1 MVILCII
8 CSKCMWLDI
17 LVFALQSM
25 NLLDA
30 LLVWNVFSVNLLLG
44 LCIIKLLVLASCHFL
59 YEAVL
64 VECLKI
70 DDLFIQLGVF
80 PLTTWQKLKS
90 TSSWSKFFIDIVI
103 LCMIYWIFVCMILVL
118 LSSTIFI
125 CWSVFARLL
134 WWWKDC
140 YESFIRAEGHILG
153 LLKFLSLILIRVPM
167 KVYMELYGPS

>member
-17 LVFALQSM
+17 LVFVLQSM
-25 NLLDA
+25 NLLDT
-30 LLVWNVFSVNLLLG
+30 LLVWNVYSVNNLLLG
-44 LCIIKLLVLASCHFL
+44 LCITKLFTLASCHFL

-90 TSSWSKFFIDIVI
+90 DISMIQVLHWHCNTLHDILDFCMHDLGACLLLYSFFGQS
-103 LCMIYWIFVCMILVL
+103 LLVC
-118 LSSTIFI
+118 
-125 CWSVFARLL
+125 SVGGRLL
-134 WWWKDC
+134 WVFHSSRRS
-140 YESFIRAEGHILG
+140 YSRASKI
-153 LLKFLSLILIRVPM
+153 SLFNFD
-167 KVYMELYGPS
+167 

>member
-44 LCIIKLLVLASCHFL
+44 LCITRLLVLASCHFL

-90 TSSWSKFFIDIVI
+90 DIFMIQVLHWHCNTLHDI
-103 LCMIYWIFVCMILVL
+103 LDFCMHDLGAFVFYYIHFLVSL
-118 LSSTIFI
+118 CS
-125 CWSVFARLL
+125 FALMVERLL
-134 WWWKDC
+134 WIFHSWRRS
-140 YESFIRAEGHILG
+140 YSRASKI
-153 LLKFLSLILIRVPM
+153 SLFNFN
-167 KVYMELYGPS
+167 